1 MEVLVM
7 DTPMMVS
14 GIILV
19 ITFIGIFTEGVHGF
33 HRAKF
38 ALGGAGA
45 MVLAGQYFGFYNPE
59 LAIESIDWNVIF
71 LLGAMMTIVA
81 IMIPTGGFQMMAYRI
96 ADLSKGRLFL
106 LLAMMGTLV
115 TVLSLLLDNVTTVVI
130 FGPLIILICRSM
142 NVSPIPYLLAA
153 ALLSDTGG
161 VATLVGDPPNLMIG
175 SAAGIGFNTFFY
187 HMGGIVFIAWIATL
201 FAMKIIFK
209 KELAVKPEL
218 QDFSQREE
226 LHDPY
231 TWKVS
236 LIVLAIM
243 VVGFIMHRTLHWE
256 AWFVAGMGLT
266 LLVFFGKEV
275 DMDEHFAD
283 VELTLL
289 MFFMALF
296 IIVGGVEHSR
306 FLEYIGQF
314 ILPFVREDLLTACIL
329 LMWVAAFLSAFID
342 NIPFTAAM
350 IPIILGL
357 EAQGVNVNALWWA
370 LAAGVGMGGNG
381 SHLGSTA
388 NVFIVTIYEKLA
400 QDEGRPELA
409 ITPGLWIRKGS
420 PVMILTLIICSI
432 VMATFF
438 DFYANPE
445 ANIGTEP
452 GEVMEL
458 AE

>member
-1 MEVLVM
+1 MEILVWNTNM
-7 DTPMMVS
+7 LVS

-19 ITFIGIFTEGVHGF
+19 LTFIGIFTEGVHGF

-45 MVLAGQYFGFYNPE
+45 MVLAGQYFGFYDPE
-59 LAIESIDWNVIF
+59 LAVEAIDWNVIF

-81 IMIPTGGFQMMAYRI
+81 IMIPTGGFQFLAYKI
-96 ADLSKGRLFL
+96 ADLSKGRLFV

-130 FGPLIILICRSM
+130 FGPLIILICQALK
-142 NVSPIPYLLAA
+142 VSPIPYLLAA

-175 SAAGIGFNTFFY
+175 SAANIDFNTFLF
-187 HMGGIVFIAWIATL
+187 HMGGIVFCAWIATL
-201 FAMKIIFK
+201 FFLKILFK
-209 KELAVKPEL
+209 KELSVIPAKP
-218 QDFSQREE
+218 DFSQLEQIK
-226 LHDPY
+226 DPH
-231 TWKVS
+231 TWKAS
-236 LIVLAIM
+236 LWVLGVM
-243 VVGFIMHRTLHWE
+243 VIGFMTHNALHWE
-256 AWFVAGMGLT
+256 PWFVAGMGLT
-266 LLVFFGKEV
+266 ILVFIGKDV

-283 VELTLL
+283 VELSLL

-296 IIVGGVEHSR
+296 IIVGGVENSR

-314 ILPFVREDLLTACIL
+314 ILPFVEGNLLFACIL
-329 LMWVAAFLSAFID
+329 LMWVAAVLSAFID

-350 IPIILGL
+350 IPIILGM
-357 EAQGVNVNALWWA
+357 EQQGINVSPLWWA

-388 NVFIVTIYEKLA
+388 NVFIVTISEKLA
-400 QDEGRPELA
+400 RDAGNPELA

-420 PVMILTLIICSI
+420 PVMLLTLVICSI
-432 VMATFF
+432 IMTVFF
-438 DFYANPE
+438 SFYAE
-445 ANIGTEP
+445 SG
-452 GEVMEL
+452 V
-458 AE
+458 

>member
-1 MEVLVM
+1 MEVLEM
-7 DTPMMVS
+7 DTAMMVS

-19 ITFIGIFTEGVHGF
+19 ITFVGIFTEGVHGF

-45 MVLAGQYFGFYNPE
+45 MVLAGQYFGFYSPD
-59 LAIESIDWNVIF
+59 LALESIDWNVIF
-71 LLGAMMTIVA
+71 LLGAMMTVVA
-81 IMIPTGGFQMMAYRI
+81 IMIPTGGFQMLAYRI
-96 ADLSKGRLFL
+96 ADFSKGRLFL

-130 FGPLIILICRSM
+130 FGPLIILICQSM
-142 NVSPIPYLLAA
+142 KINPIPYLLAA

-175 SAAGIGFNTFFY
+175 SAAGIDFNTFFY
-187 HMGGIVFIAWIATL
+187 HMGSIVFVAWVATL
-201 FAMKIIFK
+201 FALKFIFK
-209 KELAVKPEL
+209 KELAQTPVL
-218 QDFSQREE
+218 QDFSQQEE
-226 LHDPY
+226 MKDPY

-236 LIVLAIM
+236 LIVLGIM

-289 MFFMALF
+289 IFFMALF
-296 IIVGGVEHSR
+296 IIVGGVEHSH

-314 ILPFVREDLLTACIL
+314 ILPFVQEDLLTAAIL
-329 LMWVAAFLSAFID
+329 LMWVAAIMSAFID

-357 EAQGVNVNALWWA
+357 EQQGVNVNALWWA

-388 NVFIVTIYEKLA
+388 NVFIVTISEKLA
-400 QDEGRPELA
+400 KDQGDPSLA
-409 ITPGLWIRKGS
+409 ITPGLWFKKGA
-420 PVMILTLIICSI
+420 PIMVLTLIICSI
-432 VMATFF
+432 IMTTFF
-438 DFYANPE
+438 GFYSNPS
-445 ANIGTEP
+445 AAIG
-452 GEVMEL
+452 L
-458 AE
+458 